1 MKITPIQVRVAFYV
15 LVAVA
20 ALLAFFLWLKTRD
33 ANRDLAANAE
43 QGVRTDQAASGIAQ
57 AAGAA
62 VVAQR
67 SREAAMAEARI
78 THQQLYEEV
87 RRNDPSVRAWG
98 DTPIPDRLRQL
109 ARERREARERLG
121 CVGDGCGGAGA
132 AEGTRR

>member
-1 MKITPIQVRVAFYV
+1 MKITPIQVRIAFYV

-20 ALLAFFLWLKTRD
+20 VLLAFFLWLKTRD
-33 ANRDLAANAE
+33 ANRDLAANVE

-121 CVGDGCGGAGA
+121 CVGDGCGGDGA
-132 AEGTRR
+132 AERTRR